1 MTIILSLATTIF
13 VLKFPL
19 VPLTLSQVFKSEGFI
34 SEKVRSCHKSDDS
47 ALLEKSCH
55 GFL

>member
-1 MTIILSLATTIF
+1 MTILATTIF

-19 VPLTLSQVFKSEGFI
+19 VSLTFSQVFKSEGFI

-47 ALLEKSCH
+47 ALLEKSCPS
-55 GFL
+55 FL